1 MNSSWC
7 ILTKNSPKWHQCFL
21 KYYIKWIVQE
31 FKKRKKYFQHFD
43 KIWRSGKKIVQVKKN
58 QSIHFDLETLGVST
72 SEQSI
77 NFQTF
82 LRADLLTH
90 SWGKT
95 QLNLKNTQKLQ
106 SQIKKNDSSLDIFF
120 WKKSQQSTLTQQL
133 FRHRIILNKRG
144 KFHNFIVLFY
154 TKKNNWNVR
163 WGLFQV

>member
-1 MNSSWC
+1 MKYGGME
-7 ILTKNSPKWHQCFL
+7 KNCP
-21 KYYIKWIVQE
+21 
-31 FKKRKKYFQHFD
+31 
-43 KIWRSGKKIVQVKKN
+43 GKKN

-106 SQIKKNDSSLDIFF
+106 SQIKKNDSSLDFF
-120 WKKSQQSTLTQQL
+120 FEKKSQQQFLLHLLTQQL

>member
-1 MNSSWC
+1 MKYGGME
-7 ILTKNSPKWHQCFL
+7 KNCP
-21 KYYIKWIVQE
+21 
-31 FKKRKKYFQHFD
+31 
-43 KIWRSGKKIVQVKKN
+43 GKKN

-106 SQIKKNDSSLDIFF
+106 SQIKKNDSSSDFF
-120 WKKSQQSTLTQQL
+120 FLKKKVNSSFYYTYSTTLPT
-133 FRHRIILNKRG
+133 
-144 KFHNFIVLFY
+144 
-154 TKKNNWNVR
+154 
-163 WGLFQV
+163 

>member
-1 MNSSWC
+1 MEVWK
-7 ILTKNSPKWHQCFL
+7 KNCL
-21 KYYIKWIVQE
+21 
-31 FKKRKKYFQHFD
+31 
-43 KIWRSGKKIVQVKKN
+43 GKKN

-106 SQIKKNDSSLDIFF
+106 SQIKKNDSSLDFF
-120 WKKSQQSTLTQQL
+120 FEKKSQQQFLL
-133 FRHRIILNKRG
+133 HLLN
-144 KFHNFIVLFY
+144 NFSDI
-154 TKKNNWNVR
+154 
-163 WGLFQV
+163 GLF

>member
-1 MNSSWC
+1 MKYGGME
-7 ILTKNSPKWHQCFL
+7 KNCP
-21 KYYIKWIVQE
+21 
-31 FKKRKKYFQHFD
+31 
-43 KIWRSGKKIVQVKKN
+43 GKKKN

-106 SQIKKNDSSLDIFF
+106 SQIKKNDSSSDFF
-120 WKKSQQSTLTQQL
+120 FEKKVNSSSYYTYSTT
-133 FRHRIILNKRG
+133 FP
-144 KFHNFIVLFY
+144 
-154 TKKNNWNVR
+154 T
-163 WGLFQV
+163 

>member
-1 MNSSWC
+1 MEVW
-7 ILTKNSPKWHQCFL
+7 
-21 KYYIKWIVQE
+21 
-31 FKKRKKYFQHFD
+31 
-43 KIWRSGKKIVQVKKN
+43 KKIAQVKKN

-106 SQIKKNDSSLDIFF
+106 SQIKKNDSSLDFF
-120 WKKSQQSTLTQQL
+120 FFEKKSQQQFLL
-133 FRHRIILNKRG
+133 HLLN
-144 KFHNFIVLFY
+144 NFSDI
-154 TKKNNWNVR
+154 
-163 WGLFQV
+163 GLS